1 MGVGGWEARAA
12 RGWRLISKNTAP
24 AVPLGIPALGIGKG
38 RSGITFPAV
47 IREECVIITLITEV
61 K

>member
-12 RGWRLISKNTAP
+12 RGWRLISKKTTP
-24 AVPLGIPALGIGKG
+24 AVPLDIPALGIPKG
-38 RSGITFPAV
+38 SSGTTFPPQFGY
-47 IREECVIITLITEV
+47 VIIALTAEV

>member
-24 AVPLGIPALGIGKG
+24 AVPLPIPALGIGKG
-38 RSGITFPAV
+38 SFGTIFPP
-47 IREECVIITLITEV
+47 RFGYVIITLTTEV